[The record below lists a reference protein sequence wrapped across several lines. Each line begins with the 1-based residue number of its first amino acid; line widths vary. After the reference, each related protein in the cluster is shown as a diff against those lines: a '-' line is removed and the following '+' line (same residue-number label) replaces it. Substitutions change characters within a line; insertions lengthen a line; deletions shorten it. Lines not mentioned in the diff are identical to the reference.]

1 MTEVKFAI
9 DVTEFVQACD
19 EATAALGA
27 LVVLFACDLAFD
39 RARGIP
45 RQRALRMQLE
55 LRRNLRRETER
66 LEREYPTKGKS

>member
-1 MTEVKFAI
+1 MAEAKFEL
-9 DVTEFVQACD
+9 DVTEFVHALD
-19 EATAALGA
+19 EAIDALGS
-27 LVVLFACDLAFD
+27 LVVVFACDLAFE

-66 LEREYPTKGKS
+66 LEREYPTERTP